1 MIAVL
6 LAAGES
12 SRFYPYNELGHKSLV
27 SLCGKKL
34 IVHTMDSLRES
45 NIKNVIIVENK
56 NRSVSKSLSEEDMY
70 GLSVRFIVQESPTGM
85 GDAVLLCK
93 PFIKEPFFLLNAY
106 HFEFPEVARD
116 LLKMSKKDQ
125 VVLLTKEEKDAKEF
139 GSVELKNG
147 KMVISEKKNNEA
159 KDRIVGIYS
168 LSVKFLNVLEKEKKD
183 HYSFE
188 NALASYLQENK
199 VELVQTKKETLSLK
213 YPWDLLKIKDYMLE
227 RLKKHKGRGVTI
239 SKRAILHGEVYIDDG
254 ATVMDGAV
262 ITGPCYIGKNS
273 YIGTNSIIRG
283 GSLIEEKV
291 VVGAGLEI
299 KNSILMKGV
308 KTHSGFI
315 GDSLVGENTKIAA
328 GYNSANVRLDKENVR
343 VKVKGEYISTGRK
356 YFGAIIGSRVSFGIR
371 VGTMPGV
378 VIGNNDLVGPGTT
391 VMENLED
398 NITYYTEIKGVIKK
412 R

>member
-1 MIAVL
+1 MTAVL

-27 SLCGKKL
+27 TLCGKKL
-34 IVHTMDSLRES
+34 IAHTLDSLRKS

-56 NRSVSKSLSEEDMY
+56 NKSVSKSLSSKEKK
-70 GLSVRFIVQESPTGM
+70 GLTIRFIVQETPTGM

-93 PFIKEPFFLLNAY
+93 PFIKETFFLLNAY
-106 HFEFPEVARD
+106 HFEFSEVAKE
-116 LLKMSKKDQ
+116 LLKISKKDQ
-125 VVLLTKEEKDAKEF
+125 LALLTKEEKDAKEF

-147 KMVISEKKNNEA
+147 KMVISEKKNDKA
-159 KDRIVGIYS
+159 SDRIVGIYC
-168 LSVKFLNVLEKEKKD
+168 LPIKFLDVLEKEKKT

-188 NALASYLQENK
+188 NALSSYSQKHNI
-199 VELVQTKKETLSLK
+199 ELVKTNKETLSLK

-227 RLKKHKGRGVTI
+227 RLKKHKGKGATI

-254 ATVMDGAV
+254 ATIMDGAV
-262 ITGPCYIGKNS
+262 ITGPCYIGKHA

-283 GSLIEEKV
+283 GSLVEDKV
-291 VVGAGLEI
+291 VIGANLEV
-299 KNSILMKGV
+299 KNSILMRGV

-328 GYNSANVRLDKENVR
+328 GYNSANVRLDKENVK
-343 VKVKGEYISTGRK
+343 VKVKGESVSTGRK
-356 YFGAIIGSRVSFGIR
+356 YFGAIIGSGVSFGIR
-371 VGTMPGV
+371 VGTMPGI

-398 NITYYTEIKGVIKK
+398 NITYYTEIKGVVT
-412 R
+412 RR

>member
-34 IVHTMDSLRES
+34 IVHTMDSLRKS

-56 NRSVSKSLSEEDMY
+56 NRSVSKSLSEEDTY
-70 GLSVRFIVQESPTGM
+70 GLSVRFIVQENPTGM

-106 HFEFPEVARD
+106 HFEFSEVAGE

-125 VVLLTKEEKDAKEF
+125 VILLTKEEKDAKEF

-168 LSVKFLNVLEKEKKD
+168 LPVKFLNVLEKEKKD

-199 VELVQTKKETLSLK
+199 VELVRTKKETLSLK

-273 YIGTNSIIRG
+273 YIGTNSILRG

-291 VVGAGLEI
+291 VVGAGLEV

>member
-1 MIAVL
+1 
-6 LAAGES
+6 
-12 SRFYPYNELGHKSLV
+12 
-27 SLCGKKL
+27 
-34 IVHTMDSLRES
+34 
-45 NIKNVIIVENK
+45 
-56 NRSVSKSLSEEDMY
+56 
-70 GLSVRFIVQESPTGM
+70 M

-106 HFEFPEVARD
+106 HFEFSEVAGE

-125 VVLLTKEEKDAKEF
+125 VILLTKEEKDAKEF

-168 LSVKFLNVLEKEKKD
+168 LPVKFLNVLEKEKKD

-199 VELVQTKKETLSLK
+199 VELVRTKKETLSLK

-273 YIGTNSIIRG
+273 YIGTNSILRG

-291 VVGAGLEI
+291 VVGAGLEV